1 MKVSLNWLK
10 NYIEL
15 KSTPEELANTL
26 TMAGLEVEEITR
38 RGEIPAG
45 VVVAKILSRE
55 KHPNSDHLSICRVD
69 AGNGNVYQI
78 VCGAPNCDAGNVVPL
93 ATLGTVFKDPEG
105 GKDFV
110 IGKCKLRGV
119 ESFGM
124 MCSERELGIS
134 DEHGGLM
141 ILPQDYALGTPL
153 NELIEKDTVYTVEI
167 TPNRPDWLSH
177 WGVARDIAAL
187 CGGRRSFPNTS
198 VPSPEGFEDWSK
210 LVTVEAQDLCPE
222 YTARVIRGVTVKESP
237 KWLKDRLESVGIRS
251 INNIVDITNFVM
263 MEFGE
268 PLHAFDTR
276 FLEGKK
282 IIVRRAQ
289 DKEKIVA
296 LDGKEYEL
304 DNSMLVI
311 ADACKPVAI
320 AGVMGGEYSGVLP
333 DTTEVLVESA
343 YFNPTSIRM
352 TSRKLGLSSDSSY
365 RFERGVDRDM
375 LENASS
381 RAVSLILELAGGKLV
396 SPLVKVATLKPEK
409 PRILCHFSKI
419 TSLLGMEVPNQR
431 MVEIFRALGLGVS
444 DITDDTCLVTVPAF
458 RADIRETADLAEEV
472 ARIHGLDKLPKIPVN
487 AKRTVAFSSDA
498 YAAMEQLR
506 NQFIA
511 AGLCECVNTSLI
523 DEKAALG
530 DLIFGKD
537 DLLAVSNP
545 ISLDLA
551 ILRPSLLP
559 GMLATV
565 KRNVSRK
572 NSDLALFEIGRVF
585 CKNEKKYPE
594 ERDELTILMTGRSHP
609 ERYSRERAATYDFYD
624 VKGVLES
631 VLEARRVSNYT
642 FAAAKDPRFTD
653 GACARLEIDGKT
665 AGVLGKLNDKMT
677 KGMRLQHDLYGAVIQ
692 LESLMTA
699 EEKST
704 LYVPL
709 SQFPPVTRDV
719 AFIAPLD
726 MENSKVT
733 DFIRQ
738 AKVPNLVN
746 IEIFDIF
753 KGEPLK
759 EGTKSMAY
767 TLTFRSDERTLT
779 DQEVNDAHEKL
790 RAKLVSGLG
799 VELR

>member
-26 TMAGLEVEEITR
+26 TMAGLEVEEITK
-38 RGEIPAG
+38 RGEIPSG
-45 VVVAKILSRE
+45 VVVAKIVSRE
-55 KHPNSDHLSICRVD
+55 KHPNSDHLSVCQVD
-69 AGNGNVYQI
+69 AGNGNILQI

-93 ATLGTVFKDPEG
+93 ATIGTVFPDPEG

-110 IGKCKLRGV
+110 IGKCKLRGI

-141 ILPQDYALGTPL
+141 ILPADYVPGTPL
-153 NELIEKDTVYTVEI
+153 NDLIEKDTVYTVEI

-187 CGGRRSFPNTS
+187 CGGRRSFPHMS
-198 VPSPEGFEDWSK
+198 LPSPEGFEDWSN

-222 YTARVIRGVTVKESP
+222 YTARVVRGVTVRESP
-237 KWLKDRLESVGIRS
+237 QWLKDRLEAVGIRA

-276 FLEGKK
+276 FLEEKK
-282 IIVRRAQ
+282 IIVRRAA
-289 DKEKIVA
+289 DNEKIVA
-296 LDGKEYEL
+296 LDGKEYAL

-311 ADACKPVAI
+311 ADAKKPVAI

-333 DTTEVLVESA
+333 DTTEVLIESA

-375 LENASS
+375 LETASS

-396 SPLVKVATLKPEK
+396 SPLVKVETLKEEH

-419 TSLLGMEVPNQR
+419 TSLLGMEVPNMR

-444 DITDDTCLVTVPAF
+444 DITDDTCLVTVPSF

-472 ARIHGLDKLPKIPVN
+472 ARIHGLDKLPSIPVN
-487 AKRTVAFSSDA
+487 AKRTVSFRTDA
-498 YAAMEQLR
+498 YAALEQLR
-506 NQFIA
+506 SQFVA
-511 AGLCECVNTSLI
+511 AGLYECVNTSLI

-537 DLLAVSNP
+537 DLLAVNNP

-559 GMLATV
+559 GMLAAV

-585 CKNEKKYPE
+585 CKNPAKYPE
-594 ERDELTILMTGRSHP
+594 ERDELVILMTGRAHP
-609 ERYSRERAATYDFYD
+609 ERYSAERAVTYDFYD
-624 VKGVLES
+624 IKGVLEC
-631 VLEARRVSNYT
+631 VLE
-642 FAAAKDPRFTD
+642 
-653 GACARLEIDGKT
+653 
-665 AGVLGKLNDKMT
+665 
-677 KGMRLQHDLYGAVIQ
+677 
-692 LESLMTA
+692 
-699 EEKST
+699 
-704 LYVPL
+704 
-709 SQFPPVTRDV
+709 
-719 AFIAPLD
+719 
-726 MENSKVT
+726 
-733 DFIRQ
+733 
-738 AKVPNLVN
+738 
-746 IEIFDIF
+746 
-753 KGEPLK
+753 
-759 EGTKSMAY
+759 
-767 TLTFRSDERTLT
+767 
-779 DQEVNDAHEKL
+779 
-790 RAKLVSGLG
+790 
-799 VELR
+799 

>member
-26 TMAGLEVEEITR
+26 TMAGLEVEETTR

-93 ATLGTVFKDPEG
+93 ATLGTVFKAPEG

-119 ESFGM
+119 ESSGM

-141 ILPQDYALGTPL
+141 ILPQDYVLGTPL

-296 LDGKEYEL
+296 LDGKEYE
-304 DNSMLVI
+304 
-311 ADACKPVAI
+311 
-320 AGVMGGEYSGVLP
+320 
-333 DTTEVLVESA
+333 
-343 YFNPTSIRM
+343 
-352 TSRKLGLSSDSSY
+352 
-365 RFERGVDRDM
+365 RFPKRRG
-375 LENASS
+375 S
-381 RAVSLILELAGGKLV
+381 
-396 SPLVKVATLKPEK
+396 T
-409 PRILCHFSKI
+409 PR
-419 TSLLGMEVPNQR
+419 GN
-431 MVEIFRALGLGVS
+431 G
-444 DITDDTCLVTVPAF
+444 
-458 RADIRETADLAEEV
+458 
-472 ARIHGLDKLPKIPVN
+472 
-487 AKRTVAFSSDA
+487 
-498 YAAMEQLR
+498 
-506 NQFIA
+506 
-511 AGLCECVNTSLI
+511 
-523 DEKAALG
+523 
-530 DLIFGKD
+530 
-537 DLLAVSNP
+537 
-545 ISLDLA
+545 
-551 ILRPSLLP
+551 
-559 GMLATV
+559 
-565 KRNVSRK
+565 
-572 NSDLALFEIGRVF
+572 
-585 CKNEKKYPE
+585 
-594 ERDELTILMTGRSHP
+594 
-609 ERYSRERAATYDFYD
+609 
-624 VKGVLES
+624 
-631 VLEARRVSNYT
+631 
-642 FAAAKDPRFTD
+642 
-653 GACARLEIDGKT
+653 
-665 AGVLGKLNDKMT
+665 
-677 KGMRLQHDLYGAVIQ
+677 
-692 LESLMTA
+692 
-699 EEKST
+699 
-704 LYVPL
+704 
-709 SQFPPVTRDV
+709 
-719 AFIAPLD
+719 
-726 MENSKVT
+726 
-733 DFIRQ
+733 
-738 AKVPNLVN
+738 
-746 IEIFDIF
+746 
-753 KGEPLK
+753 
-759 EGTKSMAY
+759 
-767 TLTFRSDERTLT
+767 
-779 DQEVNDAHEKL
+779 
-790 RAKLVSGLG
+790 
-799 VELR
+799 

>member
-26 TMAGLEVEEITR
+26 TMAGLEVEEITT
-38 RGEIPAG
+38 RGVIPSG
-45 VVVAKILSRE
+45 VVVAKIVSRE
-55 KHPNSDHLSICRVD
+55 KHPNSDHLSVCQVD
-69 AGNGNVYQI
+69 AGGGNILQI

-93 ATLGTVFKDPEG
+93 ATIGTVFPDPEG

-110 IGKCKLRGV
+110 ISKCRLRGI

-141 ILPQDYALGTPL
+141 ILPADYVPGTPL
-153 NELIEKDTVYTVEI
+153 NDLIEKDTVYTVEI

-187 CGGRRSFPNTS
+187 CGGRRSFPHMS
-198 VPSPEGFEDWSK
+198 LPSPEGFEDWSS

-222 YTARVIRGVTVKESP
+222 YTARVVRGVTVRESP
-237 KWLKDRLESVGIRS
+237 QWLKDRLEAVGIRS

-282 IIVRRAQ
+282 IVVRRAA

-304 DNSMLVI
+304 DSSMLVI
-311 ADACKPVAI
+311 ADEKKPVAI

-333 DTTEVLVESA
+333 DTTEVLIESA

-396 SPLVKVATLKPEK
+396 SPLVKVETLKEEH

-419 TSLLGMEVPNQR
+419 TSLLGMEVPNMR

-444 DITDDTCLVTVPAF
+444 DITDDTCLVTVPSF

-472 ARIHGLDKLPKIPVN
+472 ARIHGLDKLPRIPVN
-487 AKRTVAFSSDA
+487 AKRTVSFRTDA
-498 YAAMEQLR
+498 YAALEQLR
-506 NQFIA
+506 DQFVA
-511 AGLCECVNTSLI
+511 AGLYECVNTSLI

-530 DLIFGKD
+530 DLIFEKD
-537 DLLAVSNP
+537 DLLAVNNP

-565 KRNVSRK
+565 KRNISRK

-585 CKNEKKYPE
+585 CKNPAKYPE
-594 ERDELTILMTGRSHP
+594 ERDELAILMTGRAHP
-609 ERYSRERAATYDFYD
+609 ERYSAERAVTFDFYD
-624 VKGVLES
+624 IKGVLES
-631 VLEARRVSNYT
+631 VLETRRTADYKFV
-642 FAAAKDPRFTD
+642 AAKDPRFTD
-653 GACARLEIDGKT
+653 GVCAQLMIDGKA

-692 LESLMTA
+692 LDQLLNA
-699 EEKST
+699 KEKSG
-704 LYVPL
+704 LYVPI

-719 AFIAPLD
+719 AFLAPAD
-726 MENSKVT
+726 MENSTVI
-733 DFIRQ
+733 DFIRN
-738 AKVPNLVN
+738 ARVPNLVSV
-746 IEIFDIF
+746 EIFDLF
-753 KGEPLK
+753 KGAPLK
-759 EGTKSMAY
+759 EGTRSMAY

-779 DQEVNDAHEKL
+779 DQEVNEAHEKL